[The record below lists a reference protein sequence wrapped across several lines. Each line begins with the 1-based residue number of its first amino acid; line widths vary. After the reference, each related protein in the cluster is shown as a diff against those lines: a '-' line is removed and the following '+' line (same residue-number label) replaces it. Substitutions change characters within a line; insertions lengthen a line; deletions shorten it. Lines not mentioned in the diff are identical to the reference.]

1 MSTEKEVEVGRGITA
16 RSIIVGV
23 LVFIFAIFVLALSF
37 HNVPGG
43 NFEWFHWTVY
53 YSSRW
58 GYSWN
63 TVFFPLILIIA
74 ILQLLHEKIGLTKQE
89 WTIVFAILSM
99 IWPMLFWVGIYTWA
113 AGVALPP
120 AGFHGW
126 DRIVKYIPDAWTV
139 KDPVIAKAFYER
151 HTYELIFGYWP
162 IYKVPY
168 AEAWTVPLIVWT
180 LFGIFIGLLTYGL
193 SLIFKKP
200 FVDIEKLPFPGM
212 YPNLFLVEEA
222 TTPAE
227 SHSGMRAVIFSRKAM
242 YFWIGFFIAFILEL
256 FNDSGVTAWLL
267 WEKNP
272 LPWSADIDLS
282 GAIGPPG
289 GAPIF
294 LNFWNVIWYLGIA
307 FIFPL
312 DILFTGLLFF
322 LIWHWI
328 VPWALVSAG
337 LYPAGKNV
345 RGFGVCWPAVWG
357 STWAESYQMQFLTMW
372 LGIALF
378 TLWQTRSYWIE
389 SFRSFIRGGS
399 AEADEPCSHRT
410 MWLIFLTGC
419 VGLFIWMVASGIHP
433 WMSLVV
439 VVYIVLVQIALMRM
453 RGELWSGNAV
463 CPWGFRTQHTVAP
476 TIRLTGSVIGMP
488 IDEAANSVTAFGS
501 AYVLTMPLAGGSY
514 QPWAP
519 NVAGIYSYK
528 MAAET
533 KTSPKDVFKVQMPTL
548 ILGMILATF
557 FGWLVVGTGG
567 VGNWSHSW
575 TTSWDG
581 ALNNMGQAVWATEG
595 KGFTKRPLS
604 VPTMT
609 WGAIGIIE
617 AIVLMYLRMRFPWL
631 PINVVGVPLLIWTQ
645 AFGMLMIFIAFI
657 WKLLTLKIGG
667 VEVYEKIMVPIAMG
681 IFFGSF
687 IHWFIIFPIL
697 YQFRAWG
704 WTPLIKA

>member
-1 MSTEKEVEVGRGITA
+1 MEVGRGITA
-16 RSIIVGV
+16 RSIILGGI
-23 LVFIFAIFVLALSF
+23 VFIFSLIILAYSF
-37 HNVPGG
+37 HRVPGG
-43 NFEWFHWTVY
+43 NFEGVHYIVY
-53 YSSRW
+53 FSSRW

-63 TVFFPLILIIA
+63 TIFFPLILIIA
-74 ILQLLHEKIGLTKQE
+74 ALQLLHRKLGLTRQE
-89 WTIVFAILSM
+89 WTIVFSILSM

-113 AGVALPP
+113 AQITLPP
-120 AGFHGW
+120 AGFRGW
-126 DRIVKYIPDAWTV
+126 DRLLEYIPDSWTV
-139 KDPVIAKAFYER
+139 KDELIAKAYFDR
-151 HTYELIFGYWP
+151 RSYELAFGYWP
-162 IYKVPY
+162 IHNVLY
-168 AEAWTVPLIVWT
+168 AEAWAVPLVVWT

-193 SLIFKKP
+193 ALIFRRP

-212 YPNLFLVEEA
+212 YPNLSLIEMA
-222 TTPAE
+222 STPAKAQ
-227 SHSGMRAVIFSRKAM
+227 SGMRAVIFSRKAM
-242 YFWIGFFIAFILEL
+242 YFWLGFAVAFILEL
-256 FNDSGVTAWLL
+256 FNDDGVTAWLI

-272 LPWSADIDLS
+272 LPWEADIDYS

-289 GAPIF
+289 GAPVF
-294 LNFWNVIWYLGIA
+294 LNFWNMIYHVGIA

-328 VPWALVSAG
+328 VPWGLVAAG
-337 LYPAGKNV
+337 LYPAGRNV

-357 STWAESYQMQFLTMW
+357 DEWAEAYQMQFLTMW

-378 TLWQTRSYWIE
+378 TVWQTRGYWLE
-389 SFRSFIRGGS
+389 SFRSFLRGGG
-399 AEADEPCSHRT
+399 AEAAAGEPCSNRT
-410 MWLIFLTGC
+410 IWLVFLTGSI
-419 VGLFIWMVASGIHP
+419 GLLAWMIASGIHP

-439 VVYIVLVQIALMRM
+439 VVYIILVQIAIIRM
-453 RGELWSGNAV
+453 RGELWSGMST

-488 IDEAANSVTAFGS
+488 IDEAANSLTAFGS
-501 AYVLTMPLAGGSY
+501 GFVLSTPLAGGSY

-533 KTSPKDVFKVQMPTL
+533 KTSARDVFRVQMPTL
-548 ILGMILATF
+548 ILGMILTTF
-557 FGWLVVGTGG
+557 LGWLVVGTGG
-567 VGNWSHSW
+567 MKNWEHGW
-575 TTSWDG
+575 TMSWDG

-595 KGFTKRPLS
+595 TGFTTRPLS

-617 AIVLMYLRMRFPWL
+617 AIVLMYLRMRLPWL
-631 PINVVGVPLLIWTQ
+631 PINIVGVPLLIWTQ
-645 AFGMLMIFIAFI
+645 AFGMFTIFIAFI

-667 VEVYEKIMVPIAMG
+667 VRVYENIMVPIAMG
-681 IFFGSF
+681 IFFGS
-687 IHWFIIFPIL
+687 IVHWLILFPVFL
-697 YQFRAWG
+697 QFMFWG